1 MPEKAT
7 SVAQFKY
14 LQGVANGSIKSQSL
28 TAAKAREML
37 GHQSP
42 AGLQKSARKKP

>member
-1 MPEKAT
+1 MPEKAK

-14 LQGVANGSIKSQSL
+14 LQDVANGSIKSPSL

-37 GHQSP
+37 GPQTP
-42 AGLQKSARKKP
+42 AGLPKRARKKP